1 MICEQNHQV
10 RQERS
15 TVKKLFKPEKGVC
28 LRFYLGFLVGGG
40 HGIIDNDMMTTAMH
54 MMINKRDTI
63 FNTFPI
69 FLFLRGRGSSGLWR
83 EASSPKS
90 RLSPGFASSWL

>member
-15 TVKKLFKPEKGVC
+15 TVKKLFRPEKGVY
-28 LRFYLGFLVGGG
+28 LRFYLGFLVEGG
-40 HGIIDNDMMTTAMH
+40 HGIIDDDMMTAPTH
-54 MMINKRDTI
+54 MIHKRDII

-69 FLFLRGRGSSGLWR
+69 FFFWGGGEEVQVFGENLPH
-83 EASSPKS
+83 PKVD
-90 RLSPGFASSWL
+90 